1 MSNPFEEMF
10 GTRKKNQLHT
20 NCVTIT
26 HWNAL
31 EFDKKLNAH
40 MATLTDPANV
50 RKGGYNRTAE
60 IKYAV
65 CPKADGMQ
73 YTALVVEEWMTD
85 LPEDEDEDEDDEP
98 RQTEGP
104 MIHPMNMMFNARKV
118 D

>member
-1 MSNPFEEMF
+1 
-10 GTRKKNQLHT
+10 
-20 NCVTIT
+20 
-26 HWNAL
+26 
-31 EFDKKLNAH
+31 
-40 MATLTDPANV
+40 
-50 RKGGYNRTAE
+50 
-60 IKYAV
+60 
-65 CPKADGMQ
+65 MQ